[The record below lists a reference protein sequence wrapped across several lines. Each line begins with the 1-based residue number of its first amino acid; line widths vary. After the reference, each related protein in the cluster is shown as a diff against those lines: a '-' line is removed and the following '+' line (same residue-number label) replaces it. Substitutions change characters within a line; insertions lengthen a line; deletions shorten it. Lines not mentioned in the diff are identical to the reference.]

1 MADKHTPG
9 PWRIVDREI
18 LEDGSVYPEHIIGGV
33 TELQICLLEASSSA
47 HAYVYDPAWS
57 KRQKSQMSEAN
68 ARLIAAAP
76 DLLEALLE
84 CLPHLER
91 DDQHIDALGW
101 KMPHYT
107 KACEA
112 IAKATGSKP

>member
-1 MADKHTPG
+1 L
-9 PWRIVDREI
+9 RIVAQSVFDRGTWS
-18 LEDGSVYPEHIIGGV
+18 D
-33 TELQICLLEASSSA
+33 EAT
-47 HAYVYDPAWS
+47 
-57 KRQKSQMSEAN
+57 AN

-112 IAKATGSKP
+112 ITKATGSKP

>member
-1 MADKHTPG
+1 MSTQHTPG
-9 PWRIVDREI
+9 PWWIDRADDVDLPNHVGISAEKH
-18 LEDGSVYPEHIIGGV
+18 G
-33 TELQICLLEASSSA
+33 LLAQVVWRMEGDERS
-47 HAYVYDPAWS
+47 P
-57 KRQKSQMSEAN
+57 RREAN

>member
-1 MADKHTPG
+1 MNIKPG
-9 PWRIVDREI
+9 EFVEC
-18 LEDGSVYPEHIIGGV
+18 SYA
-33 TELQICLLEASSSA
+33 ELQAIHKKTLRDHE
-47 HAYVYDPAWS
+47 
-57 KRQKSQMSEAN
+57 
-68 ARLIAAAP
+68 RLIAAAP

-84 CLPHLER
+84 CLQHLER

-107 KACEA
+107 KACAA

>member
-1 MADKHTPG
+1 MSTQHTPG
-9 PWRIVDREI
+9 PLGTTIKAGEFVE
-18 LEDGSVYPEHIIGGV
+18 V
-33 TELQICLLEASSSA
+33 TYEELRAIHKKTLKDHE
-47 HAYVYDPAWS
+47 
-57 KRQKSQMSEAN
+57 
-68 ARLIAAAP
+68 RLMYAAP

-107 KACEA
+107 KACAA
-112 IAKATGSKP
+112 IAKATGEIK

>member
-1 MADKHTPG
+1 MNTQHTPG
-9 PWRIVDREI
+9 PWAVVASWEDYMVEAPNKEEI
-18 LEDGSVYPEHIIGGV
+18 IFQDGPYQTPSI
-33 TELQICLLEASSSA
+33 
-47 HAYVYDPAWS
+47 
-57 KRQKSQMSEAN
+57 KEAN

-84 CLPHLER
+84 CLQHLER

-107 KACEA
+107 KACDA